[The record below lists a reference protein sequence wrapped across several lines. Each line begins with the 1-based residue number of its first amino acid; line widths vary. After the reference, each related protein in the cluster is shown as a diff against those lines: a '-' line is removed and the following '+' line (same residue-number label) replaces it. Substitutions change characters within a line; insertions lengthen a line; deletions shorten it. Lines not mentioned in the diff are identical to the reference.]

1 METIAGRLIS
11 AIHRKIYQ
19 RMQANLK
26 DYDIDA
32 GQFFFLRYLLQH
44 QGIAQE
50 EVAQNLFLDKATVSK
65 GIKRLELLGYIRK
78 EVNPADKRENHLFPT
93 QKAIRIKDE
102 IDEIYDEINQFLFH
116 DLSDEEISLLE
127 NILGKILYKFDE
139 LNKNQINDRE

>member
-11 AIHRKIYQ
+11 AIHRKTYQ
-19 RMQANLK
+19 RMQAKLK
-26 DYDIDA
+26 AYDIDA

-50 EVAQNLFLDKATVSK
+50 EVAHNLLLDKATVSK

-93 QKAIRIKDE
+93 QKAILKRKE
-102 IDEIYDEINQFLFH
+102 MDEIYMEINRFLFH
-116 DLSDEEISLLE
+116 DISKDEIKILE
-127 NILGKILYKFDE
+127 DILNKILYKFD
-139 LNKNQINDRE
+139 

>member
-19 RMQANLK
+19 RMQAKLK
-26 DYDIDA
+26 AYDIDA

-50 EVAQNLFLDKATVSK
+50 EVAHNLRLDKATVSK

-93 QKAIRIKDE
+93 QKAILKRKE
-102 IDEIYDEINQFLFH
+102 MDEIYMEINRFLFH
-116 DLSDEEISLLE
+116 DISKDEIKILE
-127 NILGKILYKFDE
+127 DILNKILYKFD
-139 LNKNQINDRE
+139 

>member
-1 METIAGRLIS
+1 MKTIAGRLIS

-19 RMQANLK
+19 RMQAKLK
-26 DYDIDA
+26 AYDIDA

-50 EVAQNLFLDKATVSK
+50 EVAHNLRLDKATVSK

-93 QKAIRIKDE
+93 QKAILKRKE
-102 IDEIYDEINQFLFH
+102 MDEIYMEINRFLFH
-116 DLSDEEISLLE
+116 DISKDEIKILE
-127 NILGKILYKFDE
+127 DILNKILYKFD
-139 LNKNQINDRE
+139 